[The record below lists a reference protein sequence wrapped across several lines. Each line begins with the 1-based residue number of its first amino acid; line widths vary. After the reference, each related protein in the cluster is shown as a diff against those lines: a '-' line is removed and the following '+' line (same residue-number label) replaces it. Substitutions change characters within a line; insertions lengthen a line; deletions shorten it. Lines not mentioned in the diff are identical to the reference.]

1 MMVTLFNDILLFLH
15 FGSASGMPPV
25 RGALVIASFVSVSP
39 ASAPGGGRLSLR
51 FKKHHPLSRLTPI
64 WTGRVRSESGP
75 GETASCDRAGC
86 EGAACGRQGCSS
98 FAFRGRLMPGVF
110 CCCSSSFGDFGCS
123 C

>member
-15 FGSASGMPPV
+15 FGSASWMPPV
-25 RGALVIASFVSVSP
+25 RGALVIASFVSTSP
-39 ASAPGGGRLSLR
+39 ASALAEGLLCLR

-86 EGAACGRQGCSS
+86 EG
-98 FAFRGRLMPGVF
+98 RGLRKTGLLII
-110 CCCSSSFGDFGCS
+110 CL
-123 C
+123 